1 MNHTKRITLTL
12 IGGLLAFIGGIVTG
26 NSWHTG
32 GAIKPVIKV
41 QPAEAVI
48 SPSPPPKA
56 PASQSVFEVGRLKIV
71 AGEVRLRSDRLRY
84 EIDARYPQIT
94 SSKEPY
100 IKKLNQRIKQ
110 LAVDHYQWML
120 KPSKEDLRQYKTT
133 FPDVFNSA
141 QVDYEIVLVNDSFLS
156 IYLNSFDYGI
166 GAAHSV
172 QMSYVINYD
181 LQSHRELKLADIFNP
196 HTKYLEFIA
205 GYCSREM
212 KLIEPLEPNGTAFP
226 SWNLT
231 RDGIRFNFDACTV
244 TGCADGARQ
253 VTIPSSVLRPFLKQ
267 AEMF

>member
-1 MNHTKRITLTL
+1 MTKRITLTL

-26 NSWHTG
+26 NSWHSS
-32 GAIKPVIKV
+32 AIKPVMKV
-41 QPAEAVI
+41 QPAEPVI
-48 SPSPPPKA
+48 PPPPPPKVPDSRFA
-56 PASQSVFEVGRLKIV
+56 FEVGRLKIV
-71 AGEVRLRSDRLRY
+71 ASEMHLRSDRLRY
-84 EIDARYPQIT
+84 EIAVRYPQIT

-100 IKKLNQRIKQ
+100 IKKLNQRIKR

-120 KPSKEDLRQYKTT
+120 KPTKEDLQQYKKT

-141 QVDYEIVLVNDSFLS
+141 QVDYEIVLANDSFLS

-172 QMSYVINYD
+172 QMSYVMNYD
-181 LQSHRELKLADIFNP
+181 LESHRELKLGDVFNTR
-196 HTKYLEFIA
+196 TKYLEFIA
-205 GYCSREM
+205 GYCTREM
-212 KLIEPLEPNGTAFP
+212 KLIEPLEPKATTFP

-253 VTIPSSVLRPFLKQ
+253 VTIPASALRPFLKQ
-267 AEMF
+267 AKMF

>member
-1 MNHTKRITLTL
+1 MTKRIALIL

-26 NSWHTG
+26 NSWHTA
-32 GAIKPVIKV
+32 AIKPVIKV
-41 QPAEAVI
+41 WPAEPVI
-48 SPSPPPKA
+48 PPPPPPKV
-56 PASQSVFEVGRLKIV
+56 PESKFVFETGQLKIV
-71 AGEVRLRSDRLRY
+71 PGEVRLRSDRLRY

-94 SSKEPY
+94 SPKEPY
-100 IKKLNQRIKQ
+100 IKKLNQRIKR

-120 KPSKEDLRQYKTT
+120 KPSKEDLRQYKKT

-141 QVDYEIVLVNDSFLS
+141 QVDYEIVLANDSFLS

-172 QMSYVINYD
+172 QMSYVMNYD
-181 LQSHRELKLADIFNP
+181 LKFHRELKLADVFNP

-205 GYCSREM
+205 DYCTREI
-212 KLIEPLEPNGTAFP
+212 KLIEPLAPKAKTLP

-244 TGCADGARQ
+244 TGCAEGARQ
-253 VTIPSSVLRPFLKQ
+253 VTIPTSALQPFLKRGVV
-267 AEMF
+267 

>member
-1 MNHTKRITLTL
+1 MTKRIALIL

-26 NSWHTG
+26 NSWHTA
-32 GAIKPVIKV
+32 AIKPVIKV
-41 QPAEAVI
+41 WPAEPVI
-48 SPSPPPKA
+48 PPPPPPKV
-56 PASQSVFEVGRLKIV
+56 PESKFVFETGQLKIV
-71 AGEVRLRSDRLRY
+71 PGEVRLRSDRLRY

-94 SSKEPY
+94 SPKEPY
-100 IKKLNQRIKQ
+100 IKKLNQRIKR

-120 KPSKEDLRQYKTT
+120 KPSKEDLRQYKKT

-141 QVDYEIVLVNDSFLS
+141 QVDYEIVLANDSFLS

-172 QMSYVINYD
+172 QMSYVMNYD
-181 LQSHRELKLADIFNP
+181 LKFHRELKLADVFNP

-205 GYCSREM
+205 DYCTREI
-212 KLIEPLEPNGTAFP
+212 KLIEPLAPKAKTFP

-231 RDGIRFNFDACTV
+231 RDGIRFNFDACSL

-253 VTIPSSVLRPFLKQ
+253 VTIPTSVLRPFLKRGLV
-267 AEMF
+267 

>member
-1 MNHTKRITLTL
+1 MTKRITLTL

-26 NSWHTG
+26 HSWHTG
-32 GAIKPVIKV
+32 AVKPVIKV
-41 QPAEAVI
+41 QPAEPVI
-48 SPSPPPKA
+48 PPPLPPKV
-56 PASQSVFEVGRLKIV
+56 PESKSVFETGQLKIV
-71 AGEVRLRSDRLRY
+71 PGEVRLRSDRLRY

-94 SSKEPY
+94 SPKEPY
-100 IKKLNQRIKQ
+100 IKKLNQRIKR

-120 KPSKEDLRQYKTT
+120 KPSKEDLRQYKKT

-141 QVDYEIVLVNDSFLS
+141 QVDYEIVLANDSFLS

-172 QMSYVINYD
+172 QMSYVMNYD
-181 LQSHRELKLADIFNP
+181 LKFHRELKLADVFNP

-205 GYCSREM
+205 DYCTREI
-212 KLIEPLEPNGTAFP
+212 KLIEPLAPKAKTFP

-231 RDGIRFNFDACTV
+231 RDGIRFNFDACTL

-253 VTIPSSVLRPFLKQ
+253 VTIPTSALQPFLKRGVV
-267 AEMF
+267 

>member
-1 MNHTKRITLTL
+1 MTKRIALIL

-26 NSWHTG
+26 NSWHTA
-32 GAIKPVIKV
+32 AIKPVIKV
-41 QPAEAVI
+41 WPAEPVI
-48 SPSPPPKA
+48 PPPPPPKV
-56 PASQSVFEVGRLKIV
+56 PESKFVFETGQLKIV
-71 AGEVRLRSDRLRY
+71 PGEVRLRSDRLRY

-94 SSKEPY
+94 SPKEPY
-100 IKKLNQRIKQ
+100 IKKLNQRIKR

-120 KPSKEDLRQYKTT
+120 KPSKEDLRQYKKT

-141 QVDYEIVLVNDSFLS
+141 QVDYEIVLANDSFLS

-172 QMSYVINYD
+172 QMSYVMNYD
-181 LQSHRELKLADIFNP
+181 LKFHRELKLADVFNP

-205 GYCSREM
+205 DYCTREI
-212 KLIEPLEPNGTAFP
+212 KLIEPLAPKAKTFP

-231 RDGIRFNFDACTV
+231 RDGIRFNFDACSL

-253 VTIPSSVLRPFLKQ
+253 VTIPSSVLKPFLKRGLV
-267 AEMF
+267 

>member
-1 MNHTKRITLTL
+1 MTKRIALIL

-26 NSWHTG
+26 NSWHTA
-32 GAIKPVIKV
+32 AIKPVIKV
-41 QPAEAVI
+41 WPAEPVI
-48 SPSPPPKA
+48 PPPPPPKV
-56 PASQSVFEVGRLKIV
+56 PESKFVFETGQLKIV
-71 AGEVRLRSDRLRY
+71 PGEVRLRSDRLRY

-100 IKKLNQRIKQ
+100 IKKLNQRIKR

-120 KPSKEDLRQYKTT
+120 KPSKEDLRWYKKT

-141 QVDYEIVLVNDSFLS
+141 QVDYEIVLANDSFLS

-172 QMSYVINYD
+172 QMSYVMNYD
-181 LQSHRELKLADIFNP
+181 LKFHRELKLADVFNP

-205 GYCSREM
+205 DYCTREI
-212 KLIEPLEPNGTAFP
+212 KLIEPLAPKAKTFP

-231 RDGIRFNFDACTV
+231 RDGIRFNFDACTL

-253 VTIPSSVLRPFLKQ
+253 VTIPTSALQPFLKRGVV
-267 AEMF
+267 